1 MHKNTKAALIAAF
14 LVATP
19 AAAMA
24 QSDPLENLSPV
35 GKDSYALYMKLDGPK
50 AFALADDGS
59 IGYSSAADGA
69 TARANALSRC
79 AEVTNEQCR
88 IFSVDGQVTAANAG
102 GELRQIANTNTDAID
117 LKGEVLA
124 DYEKAEGAKALA
136 MSTDGAFGWVVREN
150 EEEARRA
157 ALTEC
162 QTYGSDCTIQSSQP
176 AATN

>member
-1 MHKNTKAALIAAF
+1 MNKHTKAALIAAF

-35 GKDSYALYMKLDGPK
+35 GKDSYAVYMKLAAPK
-50 AFALADDGS
+50 AFALADDGA
-59 IGYSSAADGA
+59 IGYSSDADSA

-88 IFSVDGQVTAANAG
+88 IFSVDGQVTMADARS
-102 GELRQIANTNTDAID
+102 ELRQIANANTDATD
-117 LKGEVLA
+117 LKGEILA

-136 MSTDGAFGWVVREN
+136 MSTDGAFGWVVRDSED
-150 EEEARRA
+150 EARTA
-157 ALTEC
+157 AVTQC
-162 QTYGSDCTIQSSQP
+162 QMYGSDCTIQSSQP